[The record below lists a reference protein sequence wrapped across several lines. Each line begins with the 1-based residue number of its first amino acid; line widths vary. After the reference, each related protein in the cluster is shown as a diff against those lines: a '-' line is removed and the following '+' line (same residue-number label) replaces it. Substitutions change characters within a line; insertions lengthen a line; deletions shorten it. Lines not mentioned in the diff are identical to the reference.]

1 MRRVRLVLG
10 VVAGMVAAMAFADPA
25 FASTDG
31 GVSCIHVPLSPLSV
45 GATSMTFSA
54 LLTQLAVAVVVVAVV
69 AVALG
74 PVRTI
79 RRPGSV
85 SVTQASS

>member
-1 MRRVRLVLG
+1 MRRIKLVLG
-10 VVAGMVAAMAFADPA
+10 IVAGMVAVMTFAGPA

-31 GVSCIHVPLSPLSV
+31 VSCLHVPLSPLAA
-45 GATSMTFSA
+45 GATYMTFSA
-54 LLTQLAVAVVVVAVV
+54 LLTQLAVAVGVVMVV

-74 PVRTI
+74 PVLTV

-85 SVTQASS
+85 SFTQASS